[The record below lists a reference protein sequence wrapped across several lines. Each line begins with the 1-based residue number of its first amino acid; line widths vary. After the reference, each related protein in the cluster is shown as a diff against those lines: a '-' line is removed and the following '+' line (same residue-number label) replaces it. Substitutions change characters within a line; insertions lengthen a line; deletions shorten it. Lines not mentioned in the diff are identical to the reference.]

1 VHHNKIDRRMAEMG
15 SDSVILRCRLNVR
28 ITFESGRRGE
38 IGARLQRA
46 IAVIVAIRLTERH
59 GMSGGIT
66 PA

>member
-1 VHHNKIDRRMAEMG
+1 VRDLESIFRAHMLKIVLQHNP
-15 SDSVILRCRLNVR
+15 
-28 ITFESGRRGE
+28 FESGRRGE
-38 IGARLQRA
+38 IGARLQRV